1 MSPPCHYPSELSFL
15 KRFFLLVNYKSLVIK
30 RLRWKLWRW
39 KMSNNQS
46 RPAGKHRTPEVFTS
60 MLDVSRQA
68 GIRCSVSVAFF
79 KPLGTSSSFN
89 PRFSLARRSAA
100 KTARIR
106 GAFLFIR
113 VHSRAFA
120 VLFFFFGCGYAALGR
135 SVSPPCISVS
145 PLPPGR
151 PGLL

>member
-1 MSPPCHYPSELSFL
+1 MLTHCGNNVRNRYSGCVFSVKDIVPVPL
-15 KRFFLLVNYKSLVIK
+15 KTSRNLLVNYKSLVIK

-120 VLFFFFGCGYAALGR
+120 VLFFFFGCG
-135 SVSPPCISVS
+135 
-145 PLPPGR
+145 
-151 PGLL
+151 